1 LPLRKKGNQ
10 LLVTILLG
18 VSIANSGISIF
29 LAEAEGNLS
38 GFFIS
43 TTLTLIF
50 GEILPQAIATRY
62 TLQVASLSRFLLYP
76 MLYLLYIISFP
87 ISAVIDKLIGEDGG
101 TFLSKSQMKKLFEQ
115 HEKDKLLNPGERKM
129 LSAALELKTKTIGD
143 VMTPLSKIFMLDIN
157 QTLDETLKRTIYE
170 QGYSRIPIYEGDQEN
185 IIGILMSRDLILAS
199 IDDNL
204 TTLHQLS
211 SIFVRE
217 VIAIDRKTKLEPV
230 L

>member
-1 LPLRKKGNQ
+1 
-10 LLVTILLG
+10 
-18 VSIANSGISIF
+18 
-29 LAEAEGNLS
+29 
-38 GFFIS
+38 
-43 TTLTLIF
+43 
-50 GEILPQAIATRY
+50 
-62 TLQVASLSRFLLYP
+62 
-76 MLYLLYIISFP
+76 
-87 ISAVIDKLIGEDGG
+87 
-101 TFLSKSQMKKLFEQ
+101 MKKLFEQ